1 MSSSQRL
8 ILIVALYAGFV
19 VSFHLVVGVRVPQ
32 FFTLRDAHHIGD
44 FAYHVLLVRGF
55 WFEDHVGI
63 YRFQVQREML
73 NQLFA
78 ANNDH
83 AMPPAVLPTFLIVY
97 YPFALVALRSISFAY
112 SWWVSTW
119 LFVMGAVL
127 WKFRPAELVRSQ
139 KPFLLLLAAIV
150 LSSDVFYR
158 TVVLGQT
165 SLCAVSLLVIL
176 YRMTAR
182 PTDDATVSTAA
193 LGCLLVL
200 VLSMKP
206 PYLVMSLTVLFAHRR
221 WSVLTGAILLVVV
234 TLLLL
239 TVKLGAQWPMEYVSS
254 AANHVGFTIAEEYRP
269 SLVGP
274 TMNVFRHAFA
284 ELLGAPAAGRISLIL
299 FAVGWLALCARLL
312 RSIRYEESN
321 DGVALSLVC
330 WSIAL
335 FLLLAPYSG
344 IYEDLLIV
352 AILIL
357 LPVAHAISVAQA
369 ASVGVAL
376 FLVLNFVPWRD
387 LLWPEILWITKAALL
402 VSLARVARRS
412 ATVPG
417 SSEWGNER
425 QVPPAAQREATVS
438 AFGPSLRTMTCAV
451 SSR

>member
-1 MSSSQRL
+1 
-8 ILIVALYAGFV
+8 
-19 VSFHLVVGVRVPQ
+19 
-32 FFTLRDAHHIGD
+32 
-44 FAYHVLLVRGF
+44 
-55 WFEDHVGI
+55 
-63 YRFQVQREML
+63 
-73 NQLFA
+73 
-78 ANNDH
+78 
-83 AMPPAVLPTFLIVY
+83 
-97 YPFALVALRSISFAY
+97 
-112 SWWVSTW
+112 
-119 LFVMGAVL
+119 
-127 WKFRPAELVRSQ
+127 
-139 KPFLLLLAAIV
+139 
-150 LSSDVFYR
+150 
-158 TVVLGQT
+158 
-165 SLCAVSLLVIL
+165 
-176 YRMTAR
+176 
-182 PTDDATVSTAA
+182 
-193 LGCLLVL
+193 
-200 VLSMKP
+200 MKP